1 MQALVINKGI
11 HFDGKYPQPLPKPGE
26 AVIKTLLGGICATDI
41 ELLKGYADFNG
52 VAGHEF
58 VGIVEQADNPALIGK
73 RVVGEINTPCNSCPT
88 CNRGDGNHCP
98 NRLALGIRMQNG
110 VFAERFTL
118 SQANL
123 HLVPDSLSDR
133 QALFTEPLAAALEIL
148 SQIHIGP
155 KDSVAILGDGKLG
168 LLIAQVLALTGC
180 DLLLIGRHPER
191 LKLLTRQTVKACSTD
206 QLPKGYSAKIVVEC
220 TGNSRGFAQARKLV
234 QPRGCLVLKSSYS
247 ENCLVDLSSM
257 VVDEITLIGS
267 RCGPFAAALRLLESG
282 LIETEPLIEA
292 EFSLNQGVEAF
303 ETAQQKGTM
312 KVLLR
317 C

>member
-11 HFDGKYPQPLPKPGE
+11 HFDGRYPQPIAKPGE
-26 AVIKTLLGGICATDI
+26 AVIKTVLGGICATDV
-41 ELLKGYADFNG
+41 ELLNGYAGFHG
-52 VAGHEF
+52 VVGHEF
-58 VGIVEQADNPALIGK
+58 VGIVEQADNPDLIGK
-73 RVVGEINTPCNSCPT
+73 RVVGEINSPCNSCPT

-98 NRLALGIRMQNG
+98 KRLALGIRKQDG
-110 VFAERFTL
+110 VFADRFTL

-123 HLVPDSLSDR
+123 HLVPESITDR

-155 KDSVAILGDGKLG
+155 GDSVAILGDGKLG

-180 DLLLIGRHPER
+180 DLLLIGRHQER
-191 LKLLTRQTVKACSTD
+191 LNLLTKNTVKGCGTE
-206 QLPKGYSAKIVVEC
+206 QLPEGYSAKIVVEC
-220 TGNSRGFAQARKLV
+220 TGNSSGFAQARKLV
-234 QPRGCLVLKSSYS
+234 QPRGYLVLKSSYS
-247 ENCLVDLSSM
+247 EDCLVDLSSL

-267 RCGPFAAALRLLESG
+267 RCGPFAAALRLLEAG

-292 EFSLNQGVEAF
+292 EFPLNRGVEAF
-303 ETAQQKGTM
+303 GVAQQKGKM